1 MFNISLKILGLKK
14 DYTFEELDK
23 AYYASIKSNGDLE
36 IITNAYNYLKEDL
49 TNKTKF
55 DESLK
60 KEKKNDNNKIDLNLN
75 LIKALEYVMDS
86 NLREDII
93 NFEINDLNDA
103 IRYYE
108 LRNMYDALKEYH
120 DSNYGKS
127 KNWYNNTY

>member
-23 AYYASIKSNGDLE
+23 AYYASIKSTGDLE

-60 KEKKNDNNKIDLNLN
+60 KREKNDNNKINLNLN

>member
-60 KEKKNDNNKIDLNLN
+60 KREKNDNNKINLNLN

-120 DSNYGKS
+120 DSSYGKS
-127 KNWYNNTY
+127 KNWYNKTD

>member
-49 TNKTKF
+49 TNKTKL
-55 DESLK
+55 DKSLK
-60 KEKKNDNNKIDLNLN
+60 NLEKNDNNKIDLNLN
-75 LIKALEYVMDS
+75 LIKALEYVVDS

-93 NFEINDLNDA
+93 DFEINDLNDV

-120 DSNYGKS
+120 DSNYGKR
-127 KNWYNNTY
+127 KNWYNKTY

>member
-60 KEKKNDNNKIDLNLN
+60 DFKENHDDGVALNLN

-127 KNWYNNTY
+127 KNWYNKTY